1 MALNAGVPILPII
14 VKGGFKF
21 KPKNRW
27 YIKPSIIDIEVGKP
41 INVTKYS
48 INTLDQLINETHK
61 EFEKLLDN
69 K

>member
-1 MALNAGVPILPII
+1 M
-14 VKGGFKF
+14 KFKF